1 MLQYKTICVPSVI
14 FNDVTKKEFREGLSQ
29 ETISKAIDP
38 VRETIEAEAKGGWTL
53 HSVQTIEQTIARKK
67 SLMEKIFGWIPF
79 LGTWLFPTMKQ
90 EVYLGTECDIHV
102 LVFVKEE
109 E

>member
-1 MLQYKTICVPSVI
+1 MLQYKTVCVPSVI
-14 FNDVTKKEFREGLSQ
+14 FNNATKKEFKEGLSQ

-38 VRETIEAEAKGGWTL
+38 IRETIEVEAKGGWTL
-53 HSVQTIEQTIARKK
+53 HSVQTVEQNIARQK

-79 LGTWLFPTMKQ
+79 IGSWLFPTMKQ
-90 EVYLGTECDIHV
+90 EVYIGIECDIHV